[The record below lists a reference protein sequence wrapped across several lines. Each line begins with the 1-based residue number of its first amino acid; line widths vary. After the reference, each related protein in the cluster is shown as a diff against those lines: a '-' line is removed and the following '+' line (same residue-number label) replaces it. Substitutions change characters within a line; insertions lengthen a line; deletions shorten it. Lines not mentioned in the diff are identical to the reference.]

1 MNPLVLVHG
10 LPDNSGTW
18 EKLYPLLASKF
29 SKISIVGLPGIGDSE
44 SILDCCSFDEL
55 SDRLVLRLPKE
66 PSIYIGHDFGG
77 ILGTVIAEKY
87 PHLISKLVL
96 INAPTP
102 DILRKTIANDS
113 DQAARSS
120 YAIKIQKDP
129 IQILKKNDFAFLK
142 YYLFKNENKLSDVY
156 KASLETMWSDTL
168 TLENIG
174 QYYNLILNS
183 ELKVV
188 GNFNQSLN
196 QIWSKCDPFLGEV
209 VKREMR
215 EKFHS
220 NEFVEIQ
227 SESHWLQKSNP
238 EMLTEIIYSS
248 IKLKS

>member
-18 EKLYPLLASKF
+18 EKLYPLLKPKF
-29 SKISIVGLPGIGDSE
+29 PKISIVGLPGIGDSE
-44 SILDCCSFDEL
+44 SISDCCSFEDL
-55 SDRLVLRLPKE
+55 ADRLANRLPKE
-66 PSIYIGHDFGG
+66 PSVYVGHDFGG
-77 ILGTVIAEKY
+77 ILGTVIAERY

-102 DILRKTIANDS
+102 GILRNAISNDT

-120 YAIKIQKDP
+120 YAVKIQKDP
-129 IQILKKNDFAFLK
+129 IQILQKNDFAFLK
-142 YYLFKNENKLSDVY
+142 YYLFNNENNLSHDY
-156 KASLETMWSDTL
+156 KTSLETMWSNER
-168 TLENIG
+168 TLESIG

-183 ELKVV
+183 ELKVA
-188 GNFNQSLN
+188 GDFNQPLI
-196 QIWSKCDPFLGEV
+196 QIWSKYDPFLGEV

-227 SESHWLQKSNP
+227 SESHWLQKTNP
-238 EMLTEIIYSS
+238 ELIAEIICSDYNR
-248 IKLKS
+248 